1 MDARRL
7 KRNPFYKLSKEQ
19 ELEIKTQNI
28 HRQDL
33 TTPIMRSKHNDKRRT
48 KKRKDT
54 VRDTLPEENMGTE
67 IQKVHDLPKP
77 DCKSCTGQ

>member
-33 TTPIMRSKHNDKRRT
+33 TTPIVRSKHDDKRRT

-54 VRDTLPEENMGTE
+54 VRDSLPEKSMGTE
-67 IQKVHDLPKP
+67 IQTVYDLPKS
-77 DCKSCTGQ
+77 DCESCPRQ